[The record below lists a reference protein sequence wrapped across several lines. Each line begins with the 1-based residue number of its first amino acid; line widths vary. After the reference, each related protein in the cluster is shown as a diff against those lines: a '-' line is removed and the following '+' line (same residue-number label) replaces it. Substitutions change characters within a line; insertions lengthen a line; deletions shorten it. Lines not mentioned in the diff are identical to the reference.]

1 MYRLVLQ
8 IQHAG
13 YSQEV
18 LLNHELVLSVADLNL
33 DLKVLLEV

>member
-8 IQHAG
+8 IQHVG

-18 LLNHELVLSVADLNL
+18 LLNHKLVLNVADLNL